1 MEIGFQK
8 MHSVEFVL
16 FMQRVSDNGEEKAK
30 EAEDDMPAIPSLSAR
45 KRCKCSQ
52 FSQNFIKFSRIIYFS
67 ITTLAKSIIALSY
80 LSSLPLGMPDVWLL
94 WKVILILGQERAGC
108 HSKILTLLLIEMG
121 LSRDAPENSSNF
133 NNTSTYRRLQEETRS
148 HCF

>member
-16 FMQRVSDNGEEKAK
+16 FMQRVSDNREEKAK

-45 KRCKCSQ
+45 KRC
-52 FSQNFIKFSRIIYFS
+52 II
-67 ITTLAKSIIALSY
+67 TLAKSIIALYY